1 MLHGIVAH
9 SLFNLFATLAGWYK
23 PHSVLRRAV
32 GHGQLSSCP
41 QLPGEPG
48 GATFSGSP
56 GSAPVTRA
64 PGRRSRPCPSLT
76 GHLRRAR
83 PSPWLPNRRPTGAAR
98 IASPPS
104 SKHGAKGQAAPRR
117 AGDLRRGSGRWRR
130 LEPKF
135 TSSSC
140 LSHEEWRKRRGFISR
155 RFLPLLLD
163 FMCRQQRQQIYK
175 YTGKKTEK
183 SDFIHSE
190 WS

>member
-1 MLHGIVAH
+1 M
-9 SLFNLFATLAGWYK
+9 AGWYK

-130 LEPKF
+130 YGAGMPVARVIRPLVPGGRGAAGG
-135 TSSSC
+135 
-140 LSHEEWRKRRGFISR
+140 LRRPCSG
-155 RFLPLLLD
+155 
-163 FMCRQQRQQIYK
+163 
-175 YTGKKTEK
+175 
-183 SDFIHSE
+183 
-190 WS
+190 